1 MQRSKGG
8 LEGGFGS
15 HLGTRRWCATVRRGR
30 HTKSTRGYSGHV
42 TATQKG
48 EEEEE
53 EVLGF
58 EAGEG
63 YFRLRSTALFYSF
76 SQPASP

>member
-1 MQRSKGG
+1 MGWRVGLVATSARGG
-8 LEGGFGS
+8 G
-15 HLGTRRWCATVRRGR
+15 VRRSGVAGIPNP
-30 HTKSTRGYSGHV
+30 RGYSGHV

-48 EEEEE
+48 EEEE

>member
-1 MQRSKGG
+1 MGWRVGLVATSARGG
-8 LEGGFGS
+8 G
-15 HLGTRRWCATVRRGR
+15 VRRSGVAGIPNP
-30 HTKSTRGYSGHV
+30 RGYSGHV